1 MSGADIRVLGAG
13 PAGLTAAWHA
23 ARRGHH
29 VIVQEKEDHPGG
41 MAASFEVAGV
51 RVDLGSHRLHP
62 SIDPPLLAELQGLLG
77 ADLQVRPRSGRIRL
91 EGRWIA
97 FPLRTGD
104 LLRRLS
110 PSFAAGAVRDALT
123 APWRHPEADTFGEVV
138 RAGLGPTVADAFYG
152 PYARKLWDRDPD
164 ALSGELA
171 RRRIQTRSP
180 LAVARRLLGGKST
193 FLYPRRGYGQI
204 SEALA
209 DAAAGAGADLRF
221 GEAVT
226 RVEPDAG
233 ALVWSTLPL
242 PVLARLTVPP
252 GPRTA
257 LRSRAML
264 LVYLV
269 LDRPRY
275 TAFDAHYFPS
285 LDVPLSRL
293 SEPKNYRD
301 DPTDPDDRTVLC
313 AEVPCWAG
321 DELWQTDDAG
331 LGGLVADAL
340 GRSDLPAPA
349 HVGVEVRRL
358 AHVYPVYE
366 LGHEAELANLE
377 DWAASLPNLIT
388 FGRAG
393 LFVPDNAHHA
403 MAMGAAAAAALG
415 DDGRFDLAGWRA
427 SRESFRA
434 HIVED

>member
-1 MSGADIRVLGAG
+1 
-13 PAGLTAAWHA
+13 
-23 ARRGHH
+23 
-29 VIVQEKEDHPGG
+29 

-62 SIDPPLLAELQGLLG
+62 SIDPKLLAELRRLLG
-77 ADLQVRPRSGRIRL
+77 GDLQVRPRSGRIRL

-97 FPLRTGD
+97 FPLRTAD
-104 LLRRLS
+104 LLRRVS
-110 PSFAAGAVRDALT
+110 PSFAAGAARDALT
-123 APWRHPEADTFGEVV
+123 APWRRPRADTFGEVV

-171 RRRIQTRSP
+171 RRRIPTRSP
-180 LAVARRLLGGKST
+180 LAVARRMLGGNAT

-209 DAAAGAGADLRF
+209 DAAAGAGAELRF
-221 GEAVT
+221 GDPVSSVVLDG
-226 RVEPDAG
+226 RS
-233 ALVWSTLPL
+233 LVWSTLPL
-242 PVLARLTVPP
+242 PVLARLTVPQ
-252 GPRTA
+252 GPRSG
-257 LRSRAML
+257 LSYRGML

-285 LDVPLSRL
+285 LEVPLSRL

-301 DPTDPDDRTVLC
+301 DPDDPVDRTVLC
-313 AEVPCWAG
+313 AELPCWAG
-321 DELWQTDDAG
+321 DGLWQTDDAG
-331 LGGLVADAL
+331 LGDLVAEAL
-340 GRSDLPAPA
+340 SRSDLPSPG
-349 HVGVEVRRL
+349 HVAVEVRRL

-366 LGHEAELANLE
+366 LGHEAELAALE
-377 DWAASLPNLIT
+377 DWAASQPNLIT
-388 FGRAG
+388 FGRPG

-415 DDGRFDLAGWRA
+415 ADGRFDKAAWRVA
-427 SRESFRA
+427 REGFRA
-434 HIVED
+434 HVVED